1 MACFEVDILFGFDPC
16 RTAFGHESKQDIGLG
31 LCCGFCAWSCA
42 CLGLFA
48 SQRAVGHWHD
58 GAHRRT
64 DELLEAPSMLGL
76 LHVRNVFWGVVTG
89 WSRHAPLA

>member
-42 CLGLFA
+42 WLGLFA
-48 SQRAVGHWHD
+48 SQRAVVALARR
-58 GAHRRT
+58 GAPTNRRVIGST
-64 DELLEAPSMLGL
+64 
-76 LHVRNVFWGVVTG
+76 
-89 WSRHAPLA
+89 